1 MRRIL
6 VALCLIALPLFASG
20 EARET
25 LLTPDGTLFTVES
38 RFAQPENGASSAHL
52 VLRWQAGTEGSE
64 EIVPATLGEGAHL
77 EPAVAYDAVSRT
89 LFLFWLRYGGTSET
103 QLLLAARDA
112 NGTWSEAVEFGQ
124 RWNYREKLRIAVTR
138 RVTEQD
144 GSLGPEAAIS
154 VHLVWWES
162 NSDTGEEQ
170 ATYAMV
176 TIENGT
182 VGTPEYLSLNQFAA
196 KEKKNDEAGEAGADA
211 EDETEGAETAAADA
225 NHDVLKQSLLFTSPK
240 QDSVLVV
247 FGSYETERL
256 HQVTIRPT
264 RPPVSDGRLR
274 VPVGRAVEGSIGSPR
289 LQAASHARV
298 EGLYGDAD
306 RMALYTREGNRLEY
320 SILKDGLWSDARTI
334 VLDDQI
340 TSSHAVDALRRLIS
354 EH

>member
-1 MRRIL
+1 MRRL
-6 VALCLIALPLFASG
+6 LLALCLIALPLFASA
-20 EARET
+20 EVRET
-25 LLTPDGTLFTVES
+25 LLTPDGMLFTVET
-38 RFAQPENGASSAHL
+38 RYAQPENGDSSAHL
-52 VLRWQAGTEGSE
+52 ALRWQAGTEGAE
-64 EIVPATLGEGAHL
+64 EIVPATLTQGAHL
-77 EPAVAYDAVSRT
+77 EPAIAYDASSRT

-112 NGTWSEAVEFGQ
+112 NGTWSEAVQFGHL
-124 RWNYREKLRIAVTR
+124 WNYREKLRIAVTR

-144 GSLGPEAAIS
+144 GSLAAEAAIS

-162 NSDTGEEQ
+162 NSDTGDEQ

-182 VGTPEYLSLNQFAA
+182 VGTPEYLNLGQFAP
-196 KEKKNDEAGEAGADA
+196 KEKKNDDAGDEAGAA
-211 EDETEGAETAAADA
+211 EGEETETVSADA
-225 NHDVLKQSLLFTSPK
+225 NRDVLKQPLLFPSAK

-264 RPPVSDGRLR
+264 RPPASDGRLR
-274 VPVGRAVEGSIGSPR
+274 VPVGRTIEGSVGAPR
-289 LQAASHARV
+289 LQAASTARV

-306 RMALYTREGNRLEY
+306 RMALYTRSGGKLEY
-320 SILKDGLWSDARTI
+320 SILKDGAWTESRTI
-334 VLDDQI
+334 VLDEEI
-340 TSSHAVDALRRLIS
+340 TSSHAIDALRRFVS